1 MGAPTKKDME
11 LINAI
16 GLRLGQG
23 EPLSAICRDVKIC
36 DDSVRNWMRD
46 DEEVFRVIARAR
58 AEGEET
64 IAFNLRE
71 TARGRGESSLDVQR
85 DKLIIDTDLR
95 LLAKWNPKRYG
106 DKLELAG
113 DAERP
118 LTVAIDVAPKV
129 TKDEWMIAHGLVA
142 TARATK

>member
-1 MGAPTKKDME
+1 ME
-11 LINAI
+11 IVNAI
-16 GLRLGQG
+16 GLRLGKG
-23 EPLSAICRDVKIC
+23 EPLAKICRELKIC

-71 TARGRGESSLDVQR
+71 TARGRGESTHDVQR
-85 DKLIIDTDLR
+85 DKLIIDTDLK

-106 DKLELAG
+106 DKIEIAG

-118 LTVAIDVAPKV
+118 LAVVIDVAPKV
-129 TKDEWMIAHGLVA
+129 TKEEWMIAHGLVA
-142 TARATK
+142 TIRPTK

>member
-1 MGAPTKKDME
+1 MGAPTKKDMD

-23 EPLSAICRDVKIC
+23 EPLAKICREFKIC

-58 AEGEET
+58 TEGEES

-71 TARGRGESSLDVQR
+71 TARGRGESSQDVAR
-85 DKLIIDTDLR
+85 DKLIIDTDLK

-106 DKLELAG
+106 DKIEIAG
-113 DAERP
+113 DVARP
-118 LTVAIDVAPKV
+118 ISLLSIKPQDLTDEQLRAISS
-129 TKDEWMIAHGLVA
+129 IAIN
-142 TARATK
+142 T